1 MGGVAFRGASEN
13 SRDGAEFEREGIDD
27 GVGWLV
33 DAELATD
40 GFVAASVEGVT
51 GALSA
56 AEFCAVSCDGGVTD
70 FLLRKRVA
78 APKSVATI
86 TTSMAAVFQ

>member
-1 MGGVAFRGASEN
+1 MFRGASEN
-13 SRDGAEFEREGIDD
+13 SRDGAEFERGVVTD

-33 DAELATD
+33 GAEFATD
-40 GFVAASVEGVT
+40 ESAAGSVEGVM

-78 APKSVATI
+78 APRSVPTI
-86 TTSMAAVFQ
+86 TTIMATVFQ